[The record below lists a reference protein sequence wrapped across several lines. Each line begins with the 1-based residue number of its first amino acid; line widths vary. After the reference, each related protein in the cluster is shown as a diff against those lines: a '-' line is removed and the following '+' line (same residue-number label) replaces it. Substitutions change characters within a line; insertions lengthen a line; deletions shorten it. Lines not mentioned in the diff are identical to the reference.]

1 MTGDRAERQ
10 LVRMRALVPIAILLG
25 IAGPAMA
32 AVPTQL
38 PDTVQRVVTGVVIE
52 RGTRLPVPGAMV
64 LLFNDAGERVDRFL
78 TNAAGRFMLDEA
90 GPGPHFITVERIGYA
105 SLTTDRFEPGPDDPP
120 MVIDVPVEPVSLRGL
135 AVEAGPRCEVRPAE
149 GRATARVWDEVRK
162 ALAAEEWTREAA
174 LYTYMLQRFERTLDR
189 DAEQV
194 VSTSEPLTEARDA
207 AFYSVEI
214 GTLADEGFVQAEGDT
229 ATVYY
234 APDAEALLSDA
245 FLDTHCFGVTPANN
259 GQIGL
264 TFEPVQG
271 RDVPEIYGVLWVDE
285 TTAELDRMVYRYA
298 NLLRSDEI
306 GEPGGEVY
314 FTRLPDGAWI
324 VRLWR
329 IRMPVL
335 DEGRRGRIRR
345 TGYREEGGFTEAI
358 TDVFGRRVLDAGA
371 ASIFGAVTDS
381 LGTAAPGV
389 PVGVERVGTRDFAVT
404 EPDGTFL
411 FTRLPSG
418 RHLLRLIIP
427 VLERWGIAAPETV
440 VDGRIGEV
448 AYARMRVPSMADALA
463 HSCGAASGAAGTARG
478 ADAIP
483 SGADATAPLLGRIT
497 DADGS
502 PRAGLQV
509 RVAWPAATGFA
520 PAPIAA
526 PLRPDGDP
534 GPVWDAGRDG
544 YFSTAQTTTDERGL
558 FMMCAVPHGA
568 RLRVAASA
576 PGSDDPPLQTTIFVP
591 SGTAAVVKMLEMSK
605 EHDNMY
611 STLDIR
617 DGDAGGSGPLTFLAG
632 APRHR

>member
-1 MTGDRAERQ
+1 
-10 LVRMRALVPIAILLG
+10 MRALVPIAILIG

-32 AVPTQL
+32 APAAQL
-38 PDTVQRVVTGVVIE
+38 PDTAQRVVTGVVIE

-64 LLFNDAGERVDRFL
+64 LLFDDGGGRVDRFL
-78 TNAAGRFMLDEA
+78 TNAAGRFMLDVA
-90 GPGPHFITVERIGYA
+90 GSGPHFITIERIGYA
-105 SLTTDRFEPGPDDPP
+105 SLTTDRFEPAPDDPP

-135 AVEAGPRCEVRPAE
+135 AVEAGPRCEVRPEE

-174 LYTYMLQRFERTLDR
+174 LYTYILQRFERTLDR

-194 VSTSEPLTEARDA
+194 VSNTEPIAEARDA
-207 AFYSVEI
+207 AFYSAEI

-234 APDAEALLSDA
+234 APDAEALLSDV

-271 RDVPEIYGVLWVDE
+271 RSVPEIYGVLWVDE

-358 TDVFGRRVLDAGA
+358 TDALGRRVLDAGA

-404 EPDGTFL
+404 DPDGTFL

-418 RHLLRLIIP
+418 RHVLRLMVP
-427 VLERWGIAAPETV
+427 LLERWGIAAPETV
-440 VDGRIGEV
+440 VDGSIGEV
-448 AYARMRVPSMADALA
+448 AYARLRVPTMADALA
-463 HSCGAASGAAGTARG
+463 SSCGAAYAADGTASGPDGTASGPDGTASR
-478 ADAIP
+478 ADA
-483 SGADATAPLLGRIT
+483 SAPLLGRIT

-502 PRAGLQV
+502 ARAGFQV

-526 PLRPDGDP
+526 PLRPGGGP

-558 FMMCAVPHGA
+558 FMMCAVPHGS
-568 RLRVAASA
+568 RLRVAVGN
-576 PGSDDPPLQTTIFVP
+576 PGSDDPPLQATIFVP
-591 SGTAAVVKMLEMSK
+591 SGADAVVETLTMSR

-611 STLDIR
+611 SLLDIR
-617 DGDAGGSGPLTFLAG
+617 DDDGGDSGP
-632 APRHR
+632 

>member
-1 MTGDRAERQ
+1 MTGDRAVRQ
-10 LVRMRALVPIAILLG
+10 LVRMRALVPIAILIG
-25 IAGPAMA
+25 VACPAMA
-32 AVPTQL
+32 APPAQL
-38 PDTVQRVVTGVVIE
+38 PDTAQRVVTGVVIE

-64 LLFNDAGERVDRFL
+64 LLFDDAGERVDRFL
-78 TNAAGRFMLDEA
+78 TNAAGRFMLDVA

-135 AVEAGPRCEVRPAE
+135 AVEAGPRCEVRPEE

-174 LYTYMLQRFERTLDR
+174 LYTYMLQRFERSLDR
-189 DAEQV
+189 DAEEV
-194 VSTSEPLTEARDA
+194 VSTAEPLTEARDA
-207 AFYSVEI
+207 AFYSAEI

-234 APDAEALLSDA
+234 APDAEALLSDV

-259 GQIGL
+259 GQVGL

-358 TDVFGRRVLDAGA
+358 TDGLGRRVLDAGA

-381 LGTAAPGV
+381 LGTAAPAV
-389 PVGVERVGTRDFAVT
+389 PIGVERVGTRDFAVT
-404 EPDGTFL
+404 DPDGTFL

-418 RHLLRLIIP
+418 RHLLRLIVP
-427 VLERWGIAAPETV
+427 VLESWGIAAPETV

-463 HSCGAASGAAGTARG
+463 HSCAAASAA
-478 ADAIP
+478 
-483 SGADATAPLLGRIT
+483 ATASLLGRIT

-502 PRAGLQV
+502 PRAGL
-509 RVAWPAATGFA
+509 RVHAAWPAATGFA

-534 GPVWDAGRDG
+534 GPAWDAGRDG
-544 YFSTAQTTTDERGL
+544 YFSTVQTTTDERGL

-568 RLRVAASA
+568 RLRVAVGA

-591 SGTAAVVKMLEMSK
+591 SGAATVVETLVMSR

-611 STLDIR
+611 SVLDIR
-617 DGDAGGSGPLTFLAG
+617 SDDRRDSGP
-632 APRHR
+632 

>member
-1 MTGDRAERQ
+1 M
-10 LVRMRALVPIAILLG
+10 RMRALVPIGILIG
-25 IAGPAMA
+25 IAGPAIA
-32 AVPTQL
+32 APAAQL
-38 PDTVQRVVTGVVIE
+38 PDTAQTVVTGVVIE

-64 LLFNDAGERVDRFL
+64 LLFDDGGERVDRFL
-78 TNAAGRFMLDEA
+78 TNAAGRFMLDVA
-90 GPGPHFITVERIGYA
+90 ASGPHFITVERIGYA
-105 SLTTDRFEPGPDDPP
+105 SLTTDRFEPAPDDPP
-120 MVIDVPVEPVSLRGL
+120 LVIDVPVEPVSLRGL
-135 AVEAGPRCEVRPAE
+135 AVEAGPRCEVRPEE

-162 ALAAEEWTREAA
+162 ALAAEAWTREAA

-194 VSTSEPLTEARDA
+194 VSTAEPLTEARDA
-207 AFYSVEI
+207 AFYSAEI

-234 APDAEALLSDA
+234 APDAEALLSDV

-259 GQIGL
+259 GQVGL

-271 RDVPEIYGVLWVDE
+271 REVPEIYGVLWVDE

-298 NLLRSDEI
+298 NLLRSNEI

-358 TDVFGRRVLDAGA
+358 TDAVGRRVLDAGA

-381 LGTAAPGV
+381 LGTAAPAV

-404 EPDGTFL
+404 DPDGTFL

-418 RHLLRLIIP
+418 RHALRLIIP
-427 VLERWGIAAPETV
+427 ILESWGIAAPETV

-463 HSCGAASGAAGTARG
+463 HSCGVTST
-478 ADAIP
+478 
-483 SGADATAPLLGRIT
+483 DATAPLLGRIT
-497 DADGS
+497 DVDGA
-502 PRAGLQV
+502 PRAGFQV

-526 PLRPDGDP
+526 PLRPDGGP
-534 GPVWDAGRDG
+534 GPVWEAARDG

-558 FMMCAVPHGA
+558 FMMCAVPQGS
-568 RLRVAASA
+568 RLRVAVGA

-591 SGTAAVVKMLEMSK
+591 SGAAAVVETLIMSRG
-605 EHDNMY
+605 HDNMY
-611 STLDIR
+611 SLLDIR
-617 DGDAGGSGPLTFLAG
+617 DDNGGGSGP
-632 APRHR
+632 

>member
-38 PDTVQRVVTGVVIE
+38 PDTAQRVVTGVVIE

-207 AFYSVEI
+207 AFYSAEI

-234 APDAEALLSDA
+234 APDAEALLSDV

-259 GQIGL
+259 GQVGL

-285 TTAELDRMVYRYA
+285 TTAELDRLVYRYA

-381 LGTAAPGV
+381 LGTAAPAI

-463 HSCGAASGAAGTARG
+463 HSCGAASGADG
-478 ADAIP
+478 AP
-483 SGADATAPLLGRIT
+483 SRAAATAPLLGRIT

-520 PAPIAA
+520 PDPIAA

-591 SGTAAVVKMLEMSK
+591 SGTAAVVKTLEMSR
-605 EHDNMY
+605 EHDNIY
-611 STLDIR
+611 STLYTRNDR
-617 DGDAGGSGPLTFLAG
+617 GRGSGP
-632 APRHR
+632 